1 MSPRQQDSA
10 LMATVIDAAAMLDDF
25 VRGVVALGDGVA
37 GGAGVQDGVVRR
49 ALRFLTPVYGAKQVV
64 QGMGAAYA
72 PEQLRK
78 AASEADRFVVALE
91 ALAEAGNREVRRA
104 AQQVFELGAAEFPST
119 LRRNDLGSRSPELRS
134 LYEHL
139 AQTTAILNQAR
150 TRLVLDEMRANP
162 TTDGR

>member
-1 MSPRQQDSA
+1 MSPRPEDSA
-10 LMATVIDAAAMLDDF
+10 LLATVIDAAAMLDDF
-25 VRGVVALGDGVA
+25 VRGVVALGDGVV

-78 AASEADRFVVALE
+78 AAREADLFVVALD
-91 ALAEAGNREVRRA
+91 ALAEAGTGEVRQVA
-104 AQQVFELGAAEFPST
+104 HQVFELGAAEFPST
-119 LRRNDLGSRSPELRS
+119 LRRTDLGSRSPELRR

-139 AQTTAILNQAR
+139 GRATAILNQAR